1 MIRFLGNLVGFL
13 ICIFII
19 ILAFATLIVLAKFV
33 ILLAALYLVYL
44 IFIKDGGIAGDSRR
58 N

>member
-1 MIRFLGNLVGFL
+1 MIKFLGNVLGFF

-19 ILAFATLIVLAKFV
+19 ILCFATIIILVKF
-33 ILLAALYLVYL
+33 LLLLGFLYLIYL
-44 IFIKDGGIAGDSRR
+44 IFIKDGGIVGGGRG

>member
-1 MIRFLGNLVGFL
+1 MIKFLGNLIGFL

-19 ILAFATLIVLAKFV
+19 ILAFATLIVLVKF
-33 ILLAALYLVYL
+33 ILLLAFLYLIYL
-44 IFIKDGGIAGDSRR
+44 IFIKDGGMVGNGRR